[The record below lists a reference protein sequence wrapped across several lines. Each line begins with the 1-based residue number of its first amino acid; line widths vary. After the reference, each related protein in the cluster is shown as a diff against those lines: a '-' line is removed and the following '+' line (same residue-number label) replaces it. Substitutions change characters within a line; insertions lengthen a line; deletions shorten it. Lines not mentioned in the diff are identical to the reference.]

1 MGWKIADF
9 IYYPP
14 ASFAARSLRQV
25 KLVKTFAASSSTA
38 MLTTSRRKPGRRGVT
53 LLEAVMSLTIFAML
67 SIVLTGTL
75 QAAVAL
81 LRNQEQT
88 SSTDIATTTMLWI
101 EDQVRQS
108 DQVQIASSSRLVLS
122 NHPAN
127 PLLDRTLWR
136 SGLQLILEQGGVRQV
151 VAEPVQQLMF
161 SDPSGQGRAVQ
172 IQLTAGEASGLQPVT
187 SRTRIVALDWLK

>member
-1 MGWKIADF
+1 
-9 IYYPP
+9 
-14 ASFAARSLRQV
+14 
-25 KLVKTFAASSSTA
+25 
-38 MLTTSRRKPGRRGVT
+38 
-53 LLEAVMSLTIFAML
+53 ML

-88 SSTDIATTTMLWI
+88 SSADVATTTLRWI
-101 EDQVRQS
+101 EDQIRQS
-108 DQVQIASSSRLVLS
+108 DNVQLASANRLVLS
-122 NHPAN
+122 NHSAN
-127 PLLDRTLWR
+127 PLLNRTLWR
-136 SGLQLILEQGGVRQV
+136 SGRQLILEQGSVRQV
-151 VAEPVQQLMF
+151 VSEPVQQLVF